1 MGFSSGQSRSW
12 LFLSTVSKMNWNI
25 ECWFLWREENRRT
38 WRKTFGTDENQSAEK
53 LNLHLTPISG
63 NEPRPQWCD
72 VSTLTTAPFLLLF
85 SYECVASYL
94 EKRYLLFPTREFL
107 RFLPKHQGNFS
118 KQRLTGTVVLINRNQ
133 VLFINGSFT

>member
-38 WRKTFGTDENQSAEK
+38 CEK

-63 NEPRPQWCD
+63 NEPRPQWWD
-72 VSTLTTAPFLLLF
+72 VSTLTTAPSLLLF

-94 EKRYLLFPTREFL
+94 EKRYLLFPSREFL

-118 KQRLTGTVVLINRNQ
+118 KQRLTGTVVLINRYQ

>member
-63 NEPRPQWCD
+63 NEPRPQWWD
-72 VSTLTTAPFLLLF
+72 VSTLTTAPSLLLF

-94 EKRYLLFPTREFL
+94 EKKYLLFPSREFS

>member
-1 MGFSSGQSRSW
+1 MLVFVEGGKPEDLEKNFR
-12 LFLSTVSKMNWNI
+12 
-25 ECWFLWREENRRT
+25 NRR
-38 WRKTFGTDENQSAEK
+38 EPISEK

-63 NEPRPQWCD
+63 NEPRSQWWD

-107 RFLPKHQGNFS
+107 CFLPKHQGNFS

>member
-38 WRKTFGTDENQSAEK
+38 WRKTFGTDENQSAK
-53 LNLHLTPISG
+53 NLHLTPISG
-63 NEPRPQWCD
+63 NEPRPQWWD
-72 VSTLTTAPFLLLF
+72 VSALTTAPSLLLF

-94 EKRYLLFPTREFL
+94 EKRYLLFPMREFL

>member
-1 MGFSSGQSRSW
+1 MGLSSGSSPS
-12 LFLSTVSKMNWNI
+12 LKS
-25 ECWFLWREENRRT
+25 WFLWREENRRT

-63 NEPRPQWCD
+63 NEPRPQWWD

>member
-1 MGFSSGQSRSW
+1 MLVFVEGGKPEDLEKNFR
-12 LFLSTVSKMNWNI
+12 
-25 ECWFLWREENRRT
+25 NRR
-38 WRKTFGTDENQSAEK
+38 ESISEK

-63 NEPRPQWCD
+63 NEPRPQWWD
-72 VSTLTTAPFLLLF
+72 VSTLTTAPSLLLF

-133 VLFINGSFT
+133 VIFINGSFT